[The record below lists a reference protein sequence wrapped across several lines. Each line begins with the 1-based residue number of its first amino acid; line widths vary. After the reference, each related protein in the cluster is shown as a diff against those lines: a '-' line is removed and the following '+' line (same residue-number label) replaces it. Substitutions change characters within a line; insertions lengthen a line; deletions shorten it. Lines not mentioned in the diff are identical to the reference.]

1 MNNIIVL
8 QVFCKYLLC
17 KLRPIVTCNGI
28 WQTMSREDLFQTFD
42 DFLCCF
48 CSSYLNLII
57 SAIIVNHNKNVLSGW
72 QWTQVIDCQIL
83 PNTIPQFFPRHRFQ
97 WHPHQLAS
105 MTSATLS
112 FTVLVYS
119 RPPGV
124 LQATSC
130 PRHRFRFQWHP
141 HQLASMTS
149 ATLSFTVLV
158 YSRPPYFAA

>member
-42 DFLCCF
+42 DFLCCC

-72 QWTQVIDCQIL
+72 QWTHVIDCQIL
-83 PNTIPQFFPRHRFQ
+83 SRTIR
-97 WHPHQLAS
+97 QL
-105 MTSATLS
+105 
-112 FTVLVYS
+112 
-119 RPPGV
+119 
-124 LQATSC
+124 C

-158 YSRPPYFAA
+158 YSRPPYFAAQCLGDLHEPILVYDFAESLASQFLFLVTEFSL